1 MPFLDLEVILELQ
14 QSCKNS
20 RILFVNHPPT
30 PPPPTPPTPWQH
42 LTLKHRVSFTTSQI
56 QQLGSTQSEWISQGI
71 WPQEGVA
78 LPYPQGKGIPGGRN
92 SLC

>member
-1 MPFLDLEVILELQ
+1 MPFPDLEVILELQ

-20 RILFVNHPPT
+20 RVLVVTHPAPLPT
-30 PPPPTPPTPWQH
+30 PH
-42 LTLKHRVSFTTSQI
+42 GYISHSKHRASFTNSQI
-56 QQLGSTQSEWISQGI
+56 QQLGSTQSEWVSQGM
-71 WPQEGVA
+71 WPQERVA